1 MTISAVAL
9 FGSRARGDGEE
20 SSDVD
25 LLLVTSED
33 TPRHV
38 AMGNLS
44 LSLYPQADLFNRARK
59 GDLFVCHLALEAKVI
74 HDPEGLLPALKD
86 TLKLRSSYNT
96 EIAAASDLGWLLARF
111 ARALPDFE
119 LVNRRIAWCV
129 RTILIARSA
138 EAGKPV
144 FSAAHLASFAGAFG
158 IGELINQKNSHSPPS
173 LATTDQLRSFLRGW
187 GQADPAPSASE
198 PSDYWPAF
206 RHSDNQVAL
215 ATLKGRS
222 RNPDY

>member
-9 FGSRARGDGEE
+9 FGSQARGDSEE
-20 SSDVD
+20 NSDVD

-38 AMGNLS
+38 TMGNLS
-44 LSLYPQADLFNRARK
+44 LSLYPRTHLFDRARK
-59 GDLFVCHLALEAKVI
+59 GDLFVCHLAAEAKAI
-74 HDPEGLLPALKD
+74 HDPEGVLPALKEA
-86 TLKLRSSYNT
+86 LKLRSSYDT

-111 ARALPDFE
+111 ARDLPDVE
-119 LVNRRIAWCV
+119 LANRRIAWCV

-144 FSAAHLASFAGAFG
+144 FSAAHLAAFAGDSR
-158 IGELINQKNSHSPPS
+158 IGELINQKNSDEAPS
-173 LATTDQLRSFLRGW
+173 LATTDQLRGFLQGW
-187 GQADPAPSASE
+187 GKTDPVPGASK
-198 PSDYWPAF
+198 PSDYRPIF
-206 RHSDNQVAL
+206 RHSDNRVAL

-222 RNPDY
+222 RNADY